1 MCCIILVNKE
11 AVDRWW
17 EWKRAGRER
26 RRRFLQQVLPCLRP
40 TIDEDQHKAPQQAEQ
55 HPEDSTPPRYASET
69 SLLLSKEVM
78 K

>member
-1 MCCIILVNKE
+1 MCFIILVNKE

-17 EWKRAGRER
+17 EFKRAGREKR
-26 RRRFLQQVLPCLRP
+26 KFLHKILPCLRP
-40 TIDEDQHKAPQQAEQ
+40 TVNEDQYRASQQADL